1 MHRIVQFLLSNS
13 ADCSP
18 PSRMPALKT
27 TIRNSSKKRYG
38 INGHIGRAVCFDQSQ
53 PNISVAKRQQQQGS
67 RKKKNA
73 PHASKIRHV
82 ARFML
87 DVRTKILDV
96 TCEAHILDLSSDI
109 LNYFPHS
116 SMISVLMPVK
126 E

>member
-1 MHRIVQFLLSNS
+1 
-13 ADCSP
+13 
-18 PSRMPALKT
+18 
-27 TIRNSSKKRYG
+27 
-38 INGHIGRAVCFDQSQ
+38 
-53 PNISVAKRQQQQGS
+53 
-67 RKKKNA
+67 
-73 PHASKIRHV
+73 
-82 ARFML
+82 ML